1 MKRSLQSRKFQIVH
15 DLSVKKRNKLNI
27 SEMCKTADV
36 SRSGYYAWL
45 KSAPKREDRDIRDA
59 FDYKLVREAY
69 DYKSWKKGAR
79 QIRYR
84 IYKDHGICMNLK
96 KIRRLMK
103 KYGLI
108 CPIREV
114 NPIKKMIRASQ
125 SNRTYENILD
135 RNFLQGRAKLILLTD
150 ITYLEYGGGK
160 RAYLSSIKDA
170 TTKMVL
176 AHQVSLH
183 LDLSFVI
190 DTVNFLIENYKAE
203 MDPKVLIHS
212 DQGCHYTSYPYQDL
226 LKENHIIQSM
236 SRRGNCWDN
245 APQESF
251 HAVLKTEMDLKIY
264 TTYEKL
270 ALGINDYIT
279 YYNYE
284 RGQEGLNWMTP
295 YEYDQYLSMAK
306 YYPPKYPIVSYLPE
320 VIYA

>member
-1 MKRSLQSRKFQIVH
+1 
-15 DLSVKKRNKLNI
+15 
-27 SEMCKTADV
+27 MCEIADV

-45 KSAPKREDRDIRDA
+45 GAAPKRQDRDLRDA
-59 FDYKLVREAY
+59 FDFRLIKEAY
-69 DYKSWKKGAR
+69 DYKGWKKGAR

-84 IYKDHGICMNLK
+84 LKKDHGIIMNLK

-108 CPIREV
+108 CPIRKA
-114 NPIKKMIRASQ
+114 NPIKKMIRAQQ
-125 SNRTYENILD
+125 SDRTYENIVD
-135 RNFLQGRAKLILLTD
+135 RNFNQGRAKLVLLTD
-150 ITYLEYGGGK
+150 ITYLEYGHGR

-170 TTKMVL
+170 TTKMIL

-190 DTVNFLIENYKAE
+190 ETVKFLIGNYKAE
-203 MDPKVLIHS
+203 LDGNVLIHS
-212 DQGCHYTSYPYQDL
+212 DQGCHYTSISYQSL
-226 LKENHIIQSM
+226 LKDNHIIQSM

-251 HAVLKTEMDLKIY
+251 HAVLKTEMDLNIY
-264 TTYEKL
+264 STFEKL
-270 ALGINDYIT
+270 ALGIAGYIG
-279 YYNYE
+279 YYNYD

-295 YEYDQYLSMAK
+295 YEYDQYLSNRIMNPLGHLPVK
-306 YYPPKYPIVSYLPE
+306 YLPD

>member
-1 MKRSLQSRKFQIVH
+1 MIR
-15 DLSVKKRNKLNI
+15 DLSLKKRNRLNI
-27 SEMCKTADV
+27 SKMCEIAGV

-45 KSAPKREDRDIRDA
+45 KAAPKREDRDLKDA
-59 FDYKLVREAY
+59 FDFKMIREAY

-84 IYKDHGICMNLK
+84 LKKEHGINMNLK

-108 CPIREV
+108 CPIRKV
-114 NPIKKMIRASQ
+114 NPIKKMIREQQ
-125 SNRTYENILD
+125 SDRVYENIVD

-150 ITYLEYGGGK
+150 ITYLEYGHGK

-170 TTKMVL
+170 STKMIL

-190 DTVNFLIENYKAE
+190 QTVKFLIENYEAE
-203 MDPKVLIHS
+203 FDDNILIHS
-212 DQGCHYTSYPYQDL
+212 DQGCHYTSISYQSL
-226 LKENHIIQSM
+226 LKDSHITQSM

-251 HAVLKTEMDLKIY
+251 HAVLKTEMDLSTY
-264 TTYEKL
+264 STYEKL
-270 ALGINDYIT
+270 ALGIADYIS
-279 YYNYE
+279 YYNYD

-295 YEYDQYLSMAK
+295 YEYDQYLSDRRNS
-306 YYPPKYPIVSYLPE
+306 PLRYLPVPYLPD

>member
-1 MKRSLQSRKFQIVH
+1 
-15 DLSVKKRNKLNI
+15 
-27 SEMCKTADV
+27 MCKAANV

-45 KSAPKREDRDIRDA
+45 KAAPRRADRDIQDT
-59 FDYKLVREAY
+59 FDYKLIREAY

-84 IYKDHGICMNLK
+84 IRKEHGIAMNLK

-108 CPIREV
+108 CPIRKV
-114 NPIKKMIRASQ
+114 NPVKKMIKASQ
-125 SNRTYENILD
+125 SNRMYGNIVD
-135 RNFLQGRAKLILLTD
+135 RHFSQGRAKLVLLTD
-150 ITYLEYGGGK
+150 ITYLEYGRGK

-170 TTKMVL
+170 STKMVL
-176 AHQVSLH
+176 AHQVSLT

-190 DTVNFLIENYKAE
+190 KTIEFLIDNYKAE
-203 MDPKVLIHS
+203 LDGEVLIHS
-212 DQGCHYTSYPYQDL
+212 DQGCHYTSIPYQEL
-226 LKENHIIQSM
+226 LRKNHITQSM

-251 HAVLKTEMDLKIY
+251 HALLKSEMDLSIY
-264 TTYEKL
+264 TSYERL

-279 YYNYE
+279 YYNYD

-295 YEYDQYLSMAK
+295 YEYDQYLTDAK
-306 YYPPKYPIVSYLPE
+306 YYPPKYPLVKTVPD

>member
-1 MKRSLQSRKFQIVH
+1 MIH
-15 DLSVKKRNKLNI
+15 DLSLKKRNRLNI
-27 SEMCKTADV
+27 CEMCEIAGV

-45 KSAPKREDRDIRDA
+45 KAAPKREDRDLKDA
-59 FDYKLVREAY
+59 FDFKMIKEAY
-69 DYKSWKKGAR
+69 DYKTWKKGAR

-84 IYKDHGICMNLK
+84 LKKDHGINMNLK

-108 CPIREV
+108 CPIRKI
-114 NPIKKMIRASQ
+114 NPIKKMIRKQQ
-125 SNRTYENILD
+125 SDKVYKNIVD
-135 RNFLQGRAKLILLTD
+135 RNFLQGRAKMILLTN
-150 ITYLEYGGGK
+150 ITYLEYGHGK

-170 TTKMVL
+170 STKMIL

-190 DTVNFLIENYKAE
+190 QTVKFLIENYEAE
-203 MDPKVLIHS
+203 FDDNILIHS
-212 DQGCHYTSYPYQDL
+212 DQGCHYTSISYQSL
-226 LKENHIIQSM
+226 LKDSHITQSM

-251 HAVLKTEMDLKIY
+251 HAVLKTEMDLSAY
-264 TTYEKL
+264 STYEKL
-270 ALGINDYIT
+270 ALGIADYIS
-279 YYNYE
+279 YYNYD

-295 YEYDQYLSMAK
+295 YEYDQYLSDRRNN
-306 YYPPKYPIVSYLPE
+306 PLRYLPVPYLPD